1 MDKQTLEQKINSGRE
16 YRKAQTFEAREA
28 GEGDASTAKIVT
40 GYATTFNEE
49 YQLFAVDNYR
59 VVESVDPHA
68 FDEADCSDVIGQFD
82 HQGHVLARTRNN
94 TLRLQP
100 DEHGLFVEMDL
111 SGTELGRQL
120 YDEIRGGYVDRMSF
134 GFTVAADER
143 TEEKEEKDG
152 VTVYTLHRKIT
163 KIGKLYDVSAV
174 SIPANDGT
182 EISARAYADGA
193 IRQAEAER
201 LRAEQIERERSE
213 RRAKIKILCEV

>member
-16 YRKAQTFEAREA
+16 YRKAAAFEVREE
-28 GEGDASTAKIVT
+28 GEGENGRKAVT
-40 GYATTFNEE
+40 GYATTFGEE
-49 YQLFAVDNYR
+49 YLLYAFDNYR
-59 VVESVDPHA
+59 VVESVDRHA
-68 FDEADCSDVIGQFD
+68 FDEADMQDTVMQYNHEGRVF
-82 HQGHVLARTRNN
+82 ARTRNH
-94 TLRLQP
+94 TLRVEP
-100 DEHGLFVEMDL
+100 DEHGLRVEADL
-111 SGTELGRQL
+111 GGTELGRQV
-120 YDEIRGGYVDRMSF
+120 YDEIRGGYTDRMSF

-143 TEEKEEKDG
+143 TEEKEERDG

-193 IRQAEAER
+193 IAQAEAER
-201 LRAEQIERERSE
+201 LRAEQIERELNE

>member
-16 YRKAQTFEAREA
+16 YRKAAAFEVREE
-28 GEGDASTAKIVT
+28 GEGENGRKVVT
-40 GYATTFNEE
+40 GYATTFGEE
-49 YQLFAVDNYR
+49 YLLYAFDNYR
-59 VVESVDPHA
+59 VVESVDRHA
-68 FDEADCSDVIGQFD
+68 FDEADMQDTVMQYNHEGRVF
-82 HQGHVLARTRNN
+82 ARTRNH
-94 TLRLQP
+94 TLRVEP
-100 DEHGLFVEMDL
+100 DDHGLRVEADL
-111 SGTELGRQL
+111 GGTELGRQV
-120 YDEIRGGYVDRMSF
+120 YDEIRGGYTDRMSF

-182 EISARAYADGA
+182 EISARAYADGVIA
-193 IRQAEAER
+193 QAEAER
-201 LRAEQIERERSE
+201 LRAEQIERELNE